1 METIINEIV
10 FEKSD
15 KSPKTETILP
25 KELSYEPM
33 VQFVQSG
40 YFINNTLQMDR
51 FLDSDKTIDLEK
63 LELAII
69 LLIEYLEF
77 FSKSDEPIYIFLGG
91 MDIYFDTRGIGI
103 KNIER
108 VTEESSFILGFCNSI
123 AQENALEH
131 AVVVQYK
138 LGVNHVTQFS

>member
-1 METIINEIV
+1 METILNEVI
-10 FEKSD
+10 FENSEGN
-15 KSPKTETILP
+15 SKTQTILP

-33 VQFVQSG
+33 IQFVQSG
-40 YFINNTLQMDR
+40 YFLNNSLQIYR
-51 FLDSDKTIDLEK
+51 FLEPDKTIDLEK

-77 FSKSDEPIYIFLGG
+77 FNKLEEPIYIYLGG
-91 MDIYFDTRGIGI
+91 MDKYFETRGIGI
-103 KNIER
+103 KDIER

-131 AVVVQYK
+131 AVVVQFK
-138 LGVNHVTQFS
+138 LGGNKNAP